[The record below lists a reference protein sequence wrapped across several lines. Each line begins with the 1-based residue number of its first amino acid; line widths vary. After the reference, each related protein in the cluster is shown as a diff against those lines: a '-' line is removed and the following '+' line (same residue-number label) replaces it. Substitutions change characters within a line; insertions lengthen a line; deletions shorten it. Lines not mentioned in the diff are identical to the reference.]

1 MKQTKEDIVKY
12 RATKSAATL
21 REAEILI
28 TAESWNGAANRL
40 YYAAFQIVTALMT
53 QEGIRIKSH
62 SGAKHM
68 LDLHFVKTG
77 KLSVELGKFYG
88 DLFNARQDSD
98 YEDFIYFTS
107 EEILPLL
114 DKTNQFILAIR
125 ALLI

>member
-1 MKQTKEDIVKY
+1 
-12 RATKSAATL
+12 
-21 REAEILI
+21 
-28 TAESWNGAANRL
+28 
-40 YYAAFQIVTALMT
+40 MT

-88 DLFNARQDSD
+88 DLFNARQGSD

-107 EEILPLL
+107 EAIMPLL
-114 DKTNQFILAIR
+114 DKTNQFIIAVR

>member
-21 REAEILI
+21 KEAEILI

-77 KLSVELGKFYG
+77 RLSVELGKFYG

-107 EEILPLL
+107 EDILPLL